1 MSGPQDSPT
10 AANPGASHLF
20 FGIGVGDYDHPEAYA
35 PLKAAEE
42 VEALA
47 SVMAEYRY
55 AVLPSP
61 PHPTV
66 DQAFE
71 RLDALA

>member
-10 AANPGASHLF
+10 AANPGASRLF